1 MNTVLYGNKHVKIN
15 LWATALRA
23 PFFTA
28 SIIPVILGTA
38 VAYYSTRLFN
48 LSFLM
53 LTLIGVVF
61 LQASGNLLNDY
72 FDFKSGADIINNDRT
87 PFSGGSG
94 VLVDGL
100 LTPKTIF
107 LASLSF
113 LFAGLLIG
121 VYLAF
126 KIGVEL
132 IILGIIG
139 ALLGITYTAP
149 PLKLVY
155 RGLGELVVAVAFGP
169 LVVAGAYIV
178 QTETISAMPI
188 IASIPIALLIASVLY
203 INEFPDYKAD
213 KAAGKN
219 QLVVILG
226 RKDAI
231 GVYKSLIIF
240 AYLSIVFGVIL
251 GLMPPL
257 TLLGI
262 LTFPMAKKAIGLL
275 QEHYS
280 DVKKLLPANEL
291 TVKIHFQ
298 TGALLS
304 AGYLLSYLIKF

>member
-1 MNTVLYGNKHVKIN
+1 MNTVLYDNKHVKIN
-15 LWATALRA
+15 LWVTALRA

-38 VAYYSTRLFN
+38 VAYYSTGLFN
-48 LSFLM
+48 LTFFM
-53 LTLIGVVF
+53 LTLIGIVC
-61 LQASGNLLNDY
+61 LQATGNLLNDY
-72 FDFKSGADIINNDRT
+72 FDFKSGADIINKERT

-100 LTPKTIF
+100 LTPKTI
-107 LASLSF
+107 LISSLSF
-113 LFAGLLIG
+113 LFAGLFIG
-121 VYLAF
+121 AYLAF
-126 KIGVEL
+126 NIGLEL

-139 ALLGITYTAP
+139 ALLGIAYTAP
-149 PLKLVY
+149 PFKLVY
-155 RGLGELVVAVAFGP
+155 RGLGELVVALAFGP
-169 LVVAGAYIV
+169 LVVAGAFIV
-178 QTETISAMPI
+178 QTETISATPI
-188 IASIPIALLIASVLY
+188 VASIPIALLIASVLY

-219 QLVVILG
+219 QLVVIIG
-226 RKDAI
+226 RKDAVRI
-231 GVYKSLIIF
+231 YKSLIIS

-251 GLMPPL
+251 GLMPSL

-262 LTFPMAKKAIGLL
+262 LTFPMAKRAIGLL

-280 DVKKLLPANEL
+280 EVQKLLPANEL

-304 AGYLLSYLIKF
+304 ASYLLSYLIKF

>member
-1 MNTVLYGNKHVKIN
+1 MNTVLYGNKHVKII
-15 LWATALRA
+15 LWVTALRA

-38 VAYYSTRLFN
+38 VAYYNTGLFN
-48 LSFLM
+48 MTFFM
-53 LTLIGVVF
+53 LTLIGVIS
-61 LQASGNLLNDY
+61 LQAAGNLLNDY
-72 FDFKSGADIINNDRT
+72 FDFKSGADIINKDRT

-94 VLVDGL
+94 VLVDSL

-107 LASLSF
+107 FASLSF
-113 LFAGLLIG
+113 LFAGLFIG
-121 VYLAF
+121 AYLAF
-126 KIGVEL
+126 NIGLEV

-139 ALLGITYTAP
+139 ALLGIIYTAP
-149 PLKLVY
+149 PFKLVY
-155 RGLGELVVAVAFGP
+155 RGLGELVVALAFGP
-169 LVVAGAYIV
+169 LVVVGAYIV
-178 QTETISAMPI
+178 QTETISTAPI
-188 IASIPIALLIASVLY
+188 VASIPIAILISSVLY

-213 KAAGKN
+213 KAADKN

-226 RKDAI
+226 PKDAI
-231 GVYKSLIIF
+231 WIYKSLIIS

-262 LTFPMAKKAIGLL
+262 LTFPMAKRAIGLL
-275 QEHYS
+275 HENYS
-280 DVKKLLPANEL
+280 EVQKLLPANAL

-304 AGYLLSYLIKF
+304 AGYLLSYLIKL